1 MILCRT
7 REVCIVVCAF
17 ATPERSG
24 SRLVRVTAIT
34 EEPRWLDDGEMRAWR
49 AYVIASELLRKQL
62 NRELQ
67 DHHGLALA
75 DYEVLVRLS
84 EGEGGRMRMAQLAG
98 EVASSKSRLSH
109 QIGRMES
116 AGLVQRAECGDDARG
131 VFAEI
136 TDAGKARLRETA
148 PTHVAGVRAHLVD
161 LLSAADQATLA
172 DIFERVLTHLGH
184 PETTTT
190 S

>member
-1 MILCRT
+1 MD
-7 REVCIVVCAF
+7 
-17 ATPERSG
+17 
-24 SRLVRVTAIT
+24 VTAT
-34 EEPRWLDDGEMRAWR
+34 AGEPHWLDDGEMRAWR

-67 DHHGLALA
+67 ERHGLALA

-84 EGEGGRMRMAQLAG
+84 DQDGGRMRMAHLAG

-109 QIGRMES
+109 QIGRMET
-116 AGLVQRAECGDDARG
+116 AGLVQRVECGDDARG

-136 TDAGKARLRETA
+136 TDAGRARLSETA

-161 LLSAADQATLA
+161 LLKPSDQVALA
-172 DIFERVLTHLGH
+172 EIFERVLDHMGH
-184 PETTTT
+184 PER
-190 S
+190 

>member
-1 MILCRT
+1 MTQLVQGT
-7 REVCIVVCAF
+7 RLTGAL
-17 ATPERSG
+17 R
-24 SRLVRVTAIT
+24 SRLVEVTAIT
-34 EEPRWLDDGEMRAWR
+34 DEPRWLNEGEMRAWR

-67 DHHGLALA
+67 EQHGLALT

-84 EGEGGRMRMAQLAG
+84 EREGGRMRMAQLAS

-109 QIGRMES
+109 QIARMES
-116 AGLVQRAECGDDARG
+116 AGLVQRVECGDDARG

-136 TDAGKARLRETA
+136 TEPGRARLRETA

-161 LLSAADQATLA
+161 LLGPDDQQALA
-172 DIFERVLTHLGH
+172 DIFERVLAHLDQVG
-184 PETTTT
+184 
-190 S
+190 

>member
-1 MILCRT
+1 MD
-7 REVCIVVCAF
+7 
-17 ATPERSG
+17 
-24 SRLVRVTAIT
+24 VTAT
-34 EEPRWLDDGEMRAWR
+34 ADEPRWLDDSEMRAWR

-67 DHHGLALA
+67 ERHGLALA

-84 EGEGGRMRMAQLAG
+84 EQDGGRMRMAHLAG

-109 QIGRMES
+109 QIARMET
-116 AGLVQRAECGDDARG
+116 AGLVQRVECGDDARG

-136 TDAGKARLRETA
+136 TEAGRARLRETA

-161 LLSAADQATLA
+161 LLEPSDQVALA
-172 DIFERVLTHLGH
+172 EIFERVLDHLDH
-184 PETTTT
+184 PER
-190 S
+190 

>member
-1 MILCRT
+1 M
-7 REVCIVVCAF
+7 
-17 ATPERSG
+17 
-24 SRLVRVTAIT
+24 TAIT
-34 EEPRWLDDGEMRAWR
+34 DEPRWLNDGEMRAWR

-67 DHHGLALA
+67 EQHSLALA

-109 QIGRMES
+109 QIARMEA

-136 TDAGKARLRETA
+136 TEAGRARLKDTA
-148 PTHVAGVRAHLVD
+148 PTHVTGVRAHLID
-161 LLSAADQATLA
+161 LLDANDQKALA
-172 DIFERVLTHLGH
+172 DIFERVLAHLG
-184 PETTTT
+184 ELG
-190 S
+190 

>member
-1 MILCRT
+1 M
-7 REVCIVVCAF
+7 
-17 ATPERSG
+17 G
-24 SRLVRVTAIT
+24 VTAT
-34 EEPRWLDDGEMRAWR
+34 AGEPHWLDDGEMRAWR

-67 DHHGLALA
+67 ERHGLALA

-84 EGEGGRMRMAQLAG
+84 DQDGGRMRMAHLAG

-109 QIGRMES
+109 QIGRMET
-116 AGLVQRAECGDDARG
+116 AGLVQRVECGDDARG

-136 TDAGKARLRETA
+136 TDAGRARLRETA

-161 LLSAADQATLA
+161 LLKPSDQVALA
-172 DIFERVLTHLGH
+172 EIFERVLDHMGH
-184 PETTTT
+184 PER
-190 S
+190 

>member
-1 MILCRT
+1 
-7 REVCIVVCAF
+7 V
-17 ATPERSG
+17 G
-24 SRLVRVTAIT
+24 VTAT
-34 EEPRWLDDGEMRAWR
+34 AGEPHWLDDGEMRAWR

-67 DHHGLALA
+67 ERHGLALA

-84 EGEGGRMRMAQLAG
+84 DQDGGRMRMAHLAN

-109 QIGRMES
+109 QIGRMET
-116 AGLVQRAECGDDARG
+116 AGLVQRVDCGDDARG

-136 TDAGKARLRETA
+136 TEAGRARLRETA

-161 LLSAADQATLA
+161 LLKPSDQVTLA
-172 DIFERVLTHLGH
+172 EIFERVLDHMGH
-184 PETTTT
+184 PEH
-190 S
+190 

>member
-1 MILCRT
+1 
-7 REVCIVVCAF
+7 VD
-17 ATPERSG
+17 
-24 SRLVRVTAIT
+24 VTAT
-34 EEPRWLDDGEMRAWR
+34 AEDPRWLDDGEMRAWR

-67 DHHGLALA
+67 ERHGLALA

-84 EGEGGRMRMAQLAG
+84 EQDGGRMRMAHLAG

-109 QIGRMES
+109 QIGRMET
-116 AGLVQRAECGDDARG
+116 AGLVQRVECGDDARG

-136 TDAGKARLRETA
+136 TEAGRERLRETA

-161 LLSAADQATLA
+161 LLKPSDQVALA
-172 DIFERVLTHLGH
+172 EIFERVLDHLDH
-184 PETTTT
+184 PEH
-190 S
+190 

>member
-1 MILCRT
+1 MD
-7 REVCIVVCAF
+7 
-17 ATPERSG
+17 
-24 SRLVRVTAIT
+24 VTAT
-34 EEPRWLDDGEMRAWR
+34 AGEPHWLDDGEMRAWR

-67 DHHGLALA
+67 DRHGLALA

-84 EGEGGRMRMAQLAG
+84 DQDGGRMRMAHLAG

-109 QIGRMES
+109 QIGRMET
-116 AGLVQRAECGDDARG
+116 AGLVQRVECGDDARG

-136 TDAGKARLRETA
+136 TEAGRARLRETA

-161 LLSAADQATLA
+161 LLKPSDQVALA
-172 DIFERVLTHLGH
+172 EIFERVLDHMGH
-184 PETTTT
+184 PER
-190 S
+190 

>member
-1 MILCRT
+1 
-7 REVCIVVCAF
+7 
-17 ATPERSG
+17 
-24 SRLVRVTAIT
+24 VTAIT

-67 DHHGLALA
+67 EQHGLALA

-84 EGEGGRMRMAQLAG
+84 EGDEGRMRMAQLAG

-109 QIGRMES
+109 QIARMES
-116 AGLVQRAECGDDARG
+116 AGLVQRVECGDDARG

-136 TDAGKARLRETA
+136 TDQGRARLRETA
-148 PTHVAGVRAHLVD
+148 PTHVTGVRAHLID
-161 LLSAADQATLA
+161 LLGRADQTTLA
-172 DIFERVLTHLGH
+172 EIFERVLAHLGH
-184 PETTTT
+184 PEA
-190 S
+190 

>member
-1 MILCRT
+1 
-7 REVCIVVCAF
+7 V
-17 ATPERSG
+17 
-24 SRLVRVTAIT
+24 T
-34 EEPRWLDDGEMRAWR
+34 EEPRWLNDGEMRAWR

-67 DHHGLALA
+67 EQHGLALA

-84 EGEGGRMRMAQLAG
+84 EHEGGRMRMAQLAS

-109 QIGRMES
+109 QIARME
-116 AGLVQRAECGDDARG
+116 ATGLVQRVECGDDARG

-136 TDAGKARLRETA
+136 TEAGRARLRDTA

-161 LLSAADQATLA
+161 LLGPNDQQSLA
-172 DIFERVLTHLGH
+172 EIFERVLAHLDKVD
-184 PETTTT
+184 
-190 S
+190 

>member
-1 MILCRT
+1 
-7 REVCIVVCAF
+7 
-17 ATPERSG
+17 
-24 SRLVRVTAIT
+24 VTAIT
-34 EEPRWLDDGEMRAWR
+34 DEPRWLNDGEMRAWR

-67 DHHGLALA
+67 EQHSLALA

-109 QIGRMES
+109 QIARMEA

-136 TDAGKARLRETA
+136 TEAGRARLKDTA
-148 PTHVAGVRAHLVD
+148 PTHVTGVRAHLID
-161 LLSAADQATLA
+161 LLDANDQKALA
-172 DIFERVLTHLGH
+172 DIFERVLAHLG
-184 PETTTT
+184 ELG
-190 S
+190 